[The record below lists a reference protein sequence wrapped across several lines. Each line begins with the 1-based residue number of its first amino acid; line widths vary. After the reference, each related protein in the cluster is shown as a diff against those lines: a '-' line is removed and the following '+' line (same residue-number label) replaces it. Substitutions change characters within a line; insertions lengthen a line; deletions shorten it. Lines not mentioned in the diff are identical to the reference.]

1 MPTKNR
7 PVVITPTARRK
18 LTDITKW
25 SARTW
30 GKKTAREYMANLNKV
45 IQSVAGGTLPCQENP
60 EFSTRFSY
68 YLAKRHYI
76 FCEFHDDKVIVATVF
91 HTAMHVKERLK
102 EESLSIRKEIN
113 NIE

>member
-1 MPTKNR
+1 
-7 PVVITPTARRK
+7 VVITPTAQRK
-18 LTDITKW
+18 LTDIAKW

-30 GKKTAREYMANLNKV
+30 GKKTAREYMANLNTV
-45 IQSVAGGTLPCQENP
+45 IQSVADGSLPCQENP

-76 FCEFHDDKVIVATVF
+76 FFELHDDKVVIATVF
-91 HTAMHVKERLK
+91 HTAMHIKERLK
-102 EESLSIRKEIN
+102 EESLSINKEIS